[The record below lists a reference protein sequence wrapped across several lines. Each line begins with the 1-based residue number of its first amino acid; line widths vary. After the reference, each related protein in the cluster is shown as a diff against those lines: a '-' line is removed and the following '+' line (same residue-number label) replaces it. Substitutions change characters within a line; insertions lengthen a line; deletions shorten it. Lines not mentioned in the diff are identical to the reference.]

1 MTCEGTRRSKLELRL
16 DAVHDTRVSNPFRNV
31 LACFHYRYWCM
42 KEAYIKA
49 VGIGLGFE
57 LKRAEFHY
65 VSEEDIHSSKAAVFI
80 DGVKRPEWNFRLHRL
95 GGDHWVSLICSRLS
109 DFIVCYY

>member
-1 MTCEGTRRSKLELRL
+1 
-16 DAVHDTRVSNPFRNV
+16 
-31 LACFHYRYWCM
+31 M

-65 VSEEDIHSSKAAVFI
+65 VPEEDIHSRKAAVFI
-80 DGVKRPEWNFRLHRL
+80 DGVKRPEWNFCLHRL
-95 GGDHWVSLICSRLS
+95 GDHWVSLISSRLLGFL
-109 DFIVCYY
+109 DCYY